1 MADITTYVTLNTPQ
15 EITGEKTFTKPVT
28 IPAPADD
35 DNSGAPATTAFC
47 QKLLSPLKDK
57 DSAISN
63 QLATLEENTQ
73 NLEAADTSF
82 QDDINAA
89 YEALAAEYVKNG
101 GTL

>member
-15 EITGEKTFTKPVT
+15 EITGKKTFTKAVT

-35 DNSGAPATTAFC
+35 DNSTAPATTAFC

-63 QLATLEENTQ
+63 QLATLKENTQ
-73 NLEAADTSF
+73 SLEAADTSL
-82 QDDINAA
+82 QDDIDAA
-89 YEALAAEYVKNG
+89 YSALETEYTANG